1 MPETNH
7 IPKLSHLVVFFLC
20 ALLFYSIGNS
30 TLPLIDR
37 DEPRFAEASREML
50 QGGDFLIPHLNGE
63 FRFDKPP
70 LIYWCQVLAFKLRGD
85 NDFAARF
92 PSVIFAALTGV
103 CTVVWASR
111 VYGTAKGIWAG
122 IIFGSCMQMFVHA
135 RAAVADMPMVFFFLV
150 ATWASWERLYDQRS
164 RIWWWVFYL
173 SLGIGFLAKGP
184 VALLP
189 ALFAPLQAF
198 LNRTPYRFNPPSAC
212 AGILVVLAVIG
223 SWGIPA
229 VIATHGEFLQVGIG
243 KHVVQRSLQPME
255 SHGAKGLLGYI
266 LFLPFYAITVFVSLA
281 PWSIFLPRT
290 IGRLRHSRG
299 PGENYLI
306 GAILVVVIV
315 FTLIQTKLPHYILPA
330 FPMLAM
336 LLAPQV
342 EAFRYKVQL
351 LVAAVVC
358 LLAIA
363 VFGFRAVEPEFLS
376 KTIAERA
383 LPLVST
389 DTRTGSINYDE
400 QSLIWYLR
408 AKTRPFHMR
417 LDPTQFTGFMNQPG
431 SALCVVTKE
440 IAAKLAIDPG
450 WKTFE
455 ASGHNFA
462 RWKMEPAELFGIR
475 LKLPKPQRLELV
487 TVVKE

>member
-7 IPKLSHLVVFFLC
+7 IPKLSHLVVFFFC
-20 ALLFYSIGNS
+20 ALLLYSVGNS

-50 QGGDFLIPHLNGE
+50 QGGDFLIPHLNGDY
-63 FRFDKPP
+63 RFDKPP
-70 LIYWCQVLAFKLRGD
+70 LIYWCQVLAFKLLGD
-85 NDFAARF
+85 SDFAARF
-92 PSVIFAALTGV
+92 PSVVFAALAGV
-103 CTVVWASR
+103 CTILWASR
-111 VYGTAKGIWAG
+111 IFGVSKGFWAG
-122 IIFGSCMQMFVHA
+122 IIFGSCLQMFVHA

-150 ATWASWERLYDQRS
+150 ASWAGWERLYDARS
-164 RIWWWVFYL
+164 RTWWWVFYL

-189 ALFAPLQAF
+189 ALFSPLQAF
-198 LNRTPYRFNPPSAC
+198 LNRSPYRFNLLSAC
-212 AGILVVLAVIG
+212 AGVLVVLAVIG

-229 VIATHGEFLQVGIG
+229 LVATHGEFLQVGIG

-255 SHGAKGLLGYI
+255 SHGAKGLLGYV

-290 IGRLRHSRG
+290 IGWLRRSRG
-299 PGENYLI
+299 PDENYLI
-306 GAILVVVIV
+306 GAICVMVLV
-315 FTLIQTKLPHYILPA
+315 FTVIQTKLPHYILPA

-336 LLAPQV
+336 LLASQV
-342 EAFRYKVQL
+342 EAFRYKLQL
-351 LVAAVVC
+351 LAATVAC

-363 VFGFRAVEPEFLS
+363 IFGFRAIEPEFLS
-376 KTIAERA
+376 KTIAQRA
-383 LPLVST
+383 LPLISPE
-389 DTRTGSINYDE
+389 TRTGSINYDE

-417 LDPTQFTGFMNQPG
+417 LDSGQFAGFMSQPG

-440 IAAKLAIDPG
+440 LAEKLAIDPA

-455 ASGHNFA
+455 TSGHNFA
-462 RWKMEPAELFGIR
+462 RWKMGPLELFGIR
-475 LKLPKPQRLELV
+475 FKLPKPQRLELV
-487 TVVKE
+487 TIFKE